1 MKETD
6 LVVWLRMNSFLL
18 REGELKTVLPYRGG
32 GKNPA
37 YCGVF
42 LFPQSNQK
50 KMAPRNSES
59 HAVHQS
65 QLQNLRSKARA
76 EQVDL

>member
-1 MKETD
+1 MIEID

-18 REGELKTVLPYRGG
+18 REGKLKTILPYRGG

-37 YCGVF
+37 ISGVF
-42 LFPQSNQK
+42 LFPQSNPK
-50 KMAPRNSES
+50 KMAPRNAER

-65 QLQNLRSKARA
+65 QLQNFRSRSRA
-76 EQVDL
+76 EQVAL